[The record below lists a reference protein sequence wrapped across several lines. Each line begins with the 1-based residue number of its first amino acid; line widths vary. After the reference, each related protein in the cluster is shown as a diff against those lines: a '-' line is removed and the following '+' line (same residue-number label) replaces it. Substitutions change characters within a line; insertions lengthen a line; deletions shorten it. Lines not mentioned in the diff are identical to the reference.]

1 MRFRRA
7 RFSSAIGASFLPGV
21 SVCSSFWRVRLSDLR
36 LLGVGRRGM
45 GEVLLLHALM
55 TTRSKWKP
63 RRPRESMP
71 IPEDKVFSPFLSA
84 ARAGPHLEEIRIA
97 KFNRATAP
105 QAI

>member
-1 MRFRRA
+1 
-7 RFSSAIGASFLPGV
+7 
-21 SVCSSFWRVRLSDLR
+21 
-36 LLGVGRRGM
+36 
-45 GEVLLLHALM
+45 
-55 TTRSKWKP
+55 
-63 RRPRESMP
+63 MP